1 MPTRSSLQG
10 KAAAYFHVRP
20 KASRCRIEY
29 GLIAAGIV
37 AHDVVVRLHL
47 DGPWRRETAGG
58 HLASAEAAPKQQ
70 SRRRRL
76 SANGFAFV
84 PNAVLPGR
92 QWGVEPAVGESPHLL
107 SPSCVTGD
115 EGSDPTTKAYDP
127 RSRPQAAFLR
137 PWNRPIIAAR
147 ISAGRTELELPAGST
162 ERILSR

>member
-1 MPTRSSLQG
+1 MVRTTKRADCSSTDQGGGKRRSGIWLQT
-10 KAAAYFHVRP
+10 K
-20 KASRCRIEY
+20 
-29 GLIAAGIV
+29 
-37 AHDVVVRLHL
+37 
-47 DGPWRRETAGG
+47 
-58 HLASAEAAPKQQ
+58 AAPKQQ

-76 SANGFAFV
+76 SANGFAFI

-137 PWNRPIIAAR
+137 PLEPTDNRSEDQRPGANGIGATSGKHRAD
-147 ISAGRTELELPAGST
+147 TEPLKL
-162 ERILSR
+162 